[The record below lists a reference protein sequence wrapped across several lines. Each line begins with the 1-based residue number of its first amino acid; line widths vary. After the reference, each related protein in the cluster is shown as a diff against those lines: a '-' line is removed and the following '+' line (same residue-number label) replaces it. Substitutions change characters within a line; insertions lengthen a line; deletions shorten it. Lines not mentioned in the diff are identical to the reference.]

1 MPANRR
7 LSVGSRKCPVR
18 PVAWMA
24 AAALIA
30 LGLGGGRD
38 DPIPPDPAKV
48 SSVEPE
54 RLEYPDLETDAAF
67 AGTWQLVEKSGAG
80 GDTKVGDRLVVEE
93 QIVAFGP
100 DRGATTWNWRQLG
113 PRPEARSVSWNPSRT
128 PARPWPII
136 ELNRATG
143 MRSWPPQKAI
153 YHLRGDLLWL
163 AFRRAENM
171 ESDLRPPDD
180 FATGHDR
187 DVEVWRRVAPPV
199 ARLEPE
205 SSLDGRWRL
214 ASVEFHASST
224 RGKAANTRVPGH
236 LVGTKKPSWF
246 LQDEVGTVFEV
257 KGGVWREED
266 GEDGGPTWTAS
277 REMRLPRRLYTRKT
291 AEPRPPGVPA
301 EDRGTYRVGMGVLV
315 LKFPQQWLSPH
326 VGGAIY
332 LDTGERIETYER
344 LGARPRPG
352 AG

>member
-1 MPANRR
+1 MPAKRR
-7 LSVGSRKCPVR
+7 LSAAAQKCPVR
-18 PVAWMA
+18 PVALMA

-38 DPIPPDPAKV
+38 DPKSPDPAKV
-48 SSVEPE
+48 PSVEPE

-67 AGTWQLVEKSGAG
+67 AGTWQLVEKSGGQG
-80 GDTKVGDRLVVEE
+80 GTKVGDRLVVEE
-93 QIVAFGP
+93 QIVEFEP
-100 DRGATTWNWRQLG
+100 DRGATTWVWRQPG
-113 PRPEARSVSWNPSRT
+113 PLPEVLTHLSQFVSWGPTRT
-128 PARPWPII
+128 PAKPWPII
-136 ELNRATG
+136 ELRRG
-143 MRSWPPQKAI
+143 PSMRLRPVKAI

-163 AFRRAENM
+163 AFMTADRR
-171 ESDLRPPDD
+171 LPDD
-180 FATGHDR
+180 FATGHGR

-214 ASVEFHASST
+214 ASVEFHASGT
-224 RGKAANTRVPGH
+224 YGKAANTSVPGH

-257 KGGVWREED
+257 EGGVWREEG

-277 REMRLPRRLYTRKT
+277 RELKLPRRLYTRKT

-301 EDRGTYRVGMGVLV
+301 EDPGTYRVGMGALV
-315 LKFPQQWLSPH
+315 LKFPQQWLSTH
-326 VGGAIY
+326 VDGATY

-344 LGARPRPG
+344 LGGRPKPADR
-352 AG
+352 